1 VYLRRFASLMVALF
15 AVSVV
20 RAEPVV
26 VDDFESLEAWTAIPS
41 DGVTASLQATDGVD
55 GKALKLDF
63 DFRQGSG
70 FCVVRRAVPR
80 DLPANYR
87 FSFFV
92 RGDGLPNNLEFKL
105 VDPSGENVWWVNR
118 RAFTLPAEWTF
129 ISDKARHFRFAWGP
143 SGGTKLEKLGFI
155 EFAVAASEGGK
166 GSLYIDTLTFEE
178 LPPPEPVTKQP
189 RLQFSSASGD
199 AKEITPDESGRLQW
213 SSAPSDAQPVITVDF
228 QQVREFGGLVLE
240 WGPDEY
246 GTDYDVSIS
255 TDGKNWEPAGAV
267 RGGNGGRDYLRL
279 PDAEGRQVRIQVTR
293 AAGREGV
300 SLRGIRI
307 QDAAFGETLNAMF
320 RTVAAVSPQ
329 GWYPRYFLQKQ
340 TPWTVVGVPGDQ
352 NEALM
357 DVAGAVEVGKAGFR
371 IEPFLRIGDRLITWA
386 DVELAQSLAEG
397 YLPVPSVTWRAPELE
412 LEVTALADGKPGA
425 SEVLVRYRVKNT
437 SSNDQAGQLLL
448 AVRPFQVL
456 PPWQDLNFD
465 GGVSPIHAVACDD
478 SGVTVGARRVAFDPQ
493 PEKSGATA
501 FAGGEIVEHLVLGE
515 LPASLSVEDEAG
527 LASAAARFPF
537 VLAPGAEQT
546 AVATVPLHGDTSAG
560 RPMRR
565 LTHSDGESQ
574 GDARAARPSGPNG
587 WPERY
592 QRACTSWTHELNRVT
607 LSLPP
612 SGQRVVDT
620 FRSML
625 GYILINAD
633 GPAIQPGWRSYERS
647 WIRDGALT
655 STALLTTGHA
665 ARVRTY
671 LEWYARHQYPD
682 GKVPCVVDARGPDP
696 VPEHDSTGELI
707 YALRKYYRFTGDKA
721 FLEAHWN
728 NVVKGVDYLE
738 SLRSQRCTDEY
749 REGPPLKRACY
760 GLVPESISH
769 EGYSAKPMH
778 SYWDGFFTQRGLEDA
793 TIIAQILERPE
804 LEARFAAVRDAH
816 RKSLYDSIRLAMDT
830 HGIDYIPGCVELGDF
845 DATSTT
851 IAIFPCGQLGSVPE
865 PQLTNTFERY
875 WTFFCQRRDEQI
887 EWENYTPY
895 ELRVI
900 GSFVRLG
907 RPERAHALLDF
918 FFRDQRPAGWNHW
931 AEVVWRDPAAP
942 RFIGDM
948 PHTWVGSDYVNAVR
962 SMFVYERESD
972 DALILAAAVAPEWLD
987 GPGVAVGGFPTEYGP
1002 ISYTLKRKGGRTV
1015 LDVQGQLD
1023 PGPARIVFCCP
1034 APSPIRSVQLN
1045 GRPHKDFADNKITLP
1060 AVLPA
1065 QVVVE

>member
-1 VYLRRFASLMVALF
+1 MHRFIPLATAMCV
-15 AVSVV
+15 VSVA
-20 RAEPVV
+20 RAQPVV
-26 VDDFESLEAWTAIPS
+26 LDDFESLNAWTVIPS
-41 DGVTASLQATDGVD
+41 DGVTASLQPTDGVD

-92 RGDGLPNNLEFKL
+92 RGNGLPNNLEFKL

-118 RAFTLPAEWTF
+118 RAFTLPAEWTR

-143 SGGTKLEKLGFI
+143 SGGERLEKLGFI
-155 EFAVAASEGGK
+155 EFAVAAAEGGK
-166 GSLYIDTLTFEE
+166 GSLCIDTLTFEE

-189 RLQFSSASGD
+189 RVHFSSASGD
-199 AKEITPDESGRLQW
+199 AKEITLDESGRLHW

-228 QQVREFGGLVLE
+228 QQMREFGGLVLE
-240 WGPDEY
+240 WGPDGY
-246 GTDYDVSIS
+246 GTDYDVSVS
-255 TDGKNWEPAGAV
+255 TDGKGWEPAATV
-267 RGGNGGRDYLRL
+267 RGGNGGRDYVRL
-279 PDAEGRQVRIQVTR
+279 PDAEGRQVRVHVIR
-293 AAGREGV
+293 AAGGEGV
-300 SLRGIRI
+300 FLRGIRI
-307 QDAAFGETLNAMF
+307 QDAAFGESLNEMF
-320 RTVAAVSPQ
+320 HTVAAESPK
-329 GWYPRYFLQKQ
+329 GWYPRYFLRKQ
-340 TPWTVVGVPGDQ
+340 TPWTVVGVPEDR
-352 NEALM
+352 NEALV
-357 DVAGAVEVGKAGFR
+357 DVAGAVEMHKAGFR
-371 IEPFLRIGDRLITWA
+371 VEPFLRMGDRLLTWA
-386 DVELAQSLAEG
+386 DVELTQSLAEG
-397 YLPVPSVTWRAPELE
+397 YLPVPSVTWRAPGLE
-412 LEVTALADGKPGA
+412 LEVTALADGRPGA

-437 SSNDQAGQLLL
+437 SSDTLAGQLLL

-456 PPWQDLNFD
+456 PPWQDLFFS
-465 GGVSPIHAVACDD
+465 GGVSSIESVTCDD
-478 SGVTVGARRVAFDPQ
+478 GGITVGARRVAFDPR
-493 PEKSGATA
+493 PEKAGATA
-501 FAGGEIVEHLVLGE
+501 FAGGEIVEHLALGD
-515 LPASLSVEDEAG
+515 LPASRSVKDEAG

-537 VLAPGAEQT
+537 VLEPGERHSVVVT
-546 AVATVPLHGDTSAG
+546 TPLHEGVGERRRKEGVSA
-560 RPMRR
+560 
-565 LTHSDGESQ
+565 EAAEAAF
-574 GDARAARPSGPNG
+574 DARYRSVCDG
-587 WPERY
+587 WR
-592 QRACTSWTHELNRVT
+592 TELNRVT

-612 SGQRVVDT
+612 SGQKVVDT
-620 FRSML
+620 FRSTL

-633 GPAIQPGWRSYERS
+633 GPAIQPGSRSYERS

-665 ARVRTY
+665 ARVRTF

-696 VPEHDSTGELI
+696 VPEHDSTGQLI

-721 FLEAHWN
+721 FLKTHLD
-728 NVVKGVDYLE
+728 NVIKGVDYLE
-738 SLRSQRCTDEY
+738 SLRNQRCTDEY
-749 REGPPLKRACY
+749 REGPPLTRACY

-793 TIIAQILERPE
+793 TTIAQILDRPE
-804 LEARFAAVRDAH
+804 LEARFAALRDAH

-851 IAIFPCGQLGSVPE
+851 IGIFPCGQLGSIPE

-875 WTFFCQRRDEQI
+875 WSFFCQRRDGQL

-907 RPERAHALLDF
+907 HPERAHALLDF

-931 AEVVWRDPAAP
+931 AEVVWRDPDMP

-972 DALILAAAVAPEWLD
+972 NALILAAAVDPEWLES
-987 GPGVAVGGFPTEYGP
+987 PGVTVGGFPTEYGA
-1002 ISYTLKRKGGRTV
+1002 ISYTLKRENGRTV
-1015 LDVQGQLD
+1015 LDVQGPLD
-1023 PGPARIVFCCP
+1023 PAPAHIVFCCP

-1045 GRPHKDFADNKITLP
+1045 GRPHEDFADNTITLP
-1060 AVLPA
+1060 SVLPA